1 MFSCFLIGVGAL
13 MGLTRAHED
22 WRRTSALYLKKSFTK
37 SLLNVWNIGCSN
49 KNDDIIDSFT
59 SFWPNPVTKN
69 SIITS
74 LTMINSWP
82 DIESFCLKFHPC

>member
-1 MFSCFLIGVGAL
+1 MFSCFLIDVGAL

-37 SLLNVWNIGCSN
+37 NLLNVWIIGCSN
-49 KNDDIIDSFT
+49 RNHDIIDSFT

-74 LTMINSWP
+74 LTMIMAGY
-82 DIESFCLKFHPC
+82 